1 MENRII
7 LSQFIENNFEKLGF
21 SNTENEEIIHYFL
34 KKNLITIF
42 GKDEFAPYE
51 LEFNTIAEQELD
63 FTLSVPTKRKRN
75 KLQVFYGN
83 TKYIISSSREGNVL
97 EMSAVGSHEGFRM
110 IVNENKTYNS
120 NTAISENGIV
130 SNFSCLYLN
139 DKPCFD
145 YQKVIYN
152 TDGEEI
158 IFPVY
163 RAQPIAVKQGE
174 NHLFEIIEFA
184 NLILEDSGQ
193 KKNASRYEMFKQS
206 IKKYVNNLKK
216 KSEII
221 AVPCACTDIDS
232 YTNLDAIFIKL
243 EEKTKELSRARKRI
257 RIKEN

>member
-7 LSQFIENNFEKLGF
+7 LSQFIEINLGKLGF
-21 SNTENEEIIHYFL
+21 SNVANKEIIHYFL
-34 KKNLITIF
+34 KKNLITLF

-63 FTLSVPTKRKRN
+63 FTNEVPKKRKRN
-75 KLQVFYGN
+75 KLQMFYGN
-83 TKYIISSSREGNVL
+83 TKYIISFLEEENVL
-97 EMSAVGSHEGFRM
+97 EMRVSNLLEGFRM
-110 IVNENKTYNS
+110 IVNEKRVYNS
-120 NTAISENGIV
+120 NTAISENEIV

-145 YQKVIYN
+145 YQKIIYN
-152 TDGEEI
+152 ADGEEI

-174 NHLFEIIEFA
+174 NHLFEIIELE
-184 NLILEDSGQ
+184 NLILEDSRQ
-193 KKNASRYEMFKQS
+193 KKNTSRYELFKQS
-206 IKKYVNNLKK
+206 IKKYVNNLKM

-221 AVPCACTDIDS
+221 AVPCARKDVDS

-243 EEKTKELSRARKRI
+243 EEKTNELSRVRK